1 MIIMQP
7 FAKIVKRNLKK
18 HCFRQ
23 IICKGDLRF
32 IGITAYQGYKIDI
45 IPII

>member
-18 HCFRQ
+18 HFFRQ
-23 IICKGDLRF
+23 IICKGD

-45 IPII
+45 ITII